1 MIELGK
7 MNTLSILRETSVGL
21 FLGNEDEND
30 DDVLLPFKYFPE
42 KYELGDEIE
51 VFIYLD
57 YEERRIAT
65 NLIPYIQL
73 HEFALLEVVD
83 VTEIGT
89 FMDWGLEKH
98 LFVPFGEQRH
108 RMELGMWYVV
118 YLDID
123 EKTDRL
129 YGTNRIE
136 RHLDKEAITVS
147 KGEEVDLLIFIETD
161 LGFTVI
167 INEKY
172 KGLVFQN
179 QIFKE
184 INPGDTMKG
193 YIKEVRKD
201 GKIDVAL
208 QPIGFVN
215 SNLKNTELIYQ
226 ALVDNEGKIALT
238 DKSSPEEINARFG
251 ISKKAFKRA
260 IGDLYKQR
268 KITIEATHIN
278 LLQKE

>member
-7 MNTLSILRETSVGL
+7 MNTLTILRETSVGL
-21 FLGNEDEND
+21 FLGNEDDND

-42 KYELGDEIE
+42 KYDLGDEIE

-65 NLIPYIQL
+65 NLTPYIQL

-83 VTEIGT
+83 VTEVGT

-98 LFVPFGEQRH
+98 LFIPFGEQRH

-136 RHLDKEAITVS
+136 RHLDKDDITVA
-147 KGEEVDLLIFIETD
+147 KGDEVDLLVFIETD
-161 LGFTVI
+161 LGYTVI
-167 INEKY
+167 INGKH
-172 KGLVFQN
+172 KGLVFEN

-184 INPGDTMKG
+184 INPGDKMKG
-193 YIKEVRKD
+193 YIKDIRQD
-201 GKIDVAL
+201 GKIDVSL

-215 SNLKNTELIYQ
+215 SNEKNTDLIYQ
-226 ALVDNEGKIALT
+226 ALVDNSGTLALT
-238 DKSSPEEINARFG
+238 DKSSPEEIYATFG

-260 IGDLYKQR
+260 VGDLYKQR
-268 KITIEATHIN
+268 KISIAPTQITLSKN
-278 LLQKE
+278 D

>member
-21 FLGNEDEND
+21 FLGNEDDND

-42 KYELGDEIE
+42 HYDLGDEIE

-65 NLIPYIQL
+65 NLTPYIQL
-73 HEFALLEVVD
+73 HQFALLEVVD

-98 LFVPFGEQRH
+98 LFIPFGEQRH

-123 EKTDRL
+123 QKTDRL

-136 RHLDKEAITVS
+136 RYLDNDDIGVA
-147 KGEEVDLLIFIETD
+147 KGDEVDLLVFIETD
-161 LGFTVI
+161 LGYTVI
-167 INEKY
+167 INGKH

-184 INPGDTMKG
+184 INPGDKIKG
-193 YIKEVRKD
+193 YIKDIRED
-201 GKIDVAL
+201 GKIDVVL
-208 QPIGFVN
+208 EPIGFVN
-215 SNLKNTELIYQ
+215 SNSKNTELIYQ
-226 ALVDNEGKIALT
+226 ALIDNSGKLALT
-238 DKSSPEEINARFG
+238 DKSSPEDIYSRFG

-268 KITIEATHIN
+268 KISFEATHIS
-278 LLQKE
+278 LLEKE